1 MQSNI
6 IDIIGVG
13 FNVSNIGL
21 AISLQENNSPLSMLF
36 LESKANS
43 KWQEEMTIPGSDIQN
58 APHRD
63 LITPVNPRSRYTFIN
78 YLFEHGR
85 LFSHFNLGMKF
96 PFRTEYSKYIEW
108 CSKFFED
115 KVKYN
120 EAVVSIEYT
129 GDFENEEP
137 IFKVTTSTGDTYL
150 CKKVVLGHGRSIN
163 IPEEFS
169 GISNGRA
176 THLTKYRSYISKIES
191 GDEDTFCVVGSS
203 QSAIEIVL
211 DLKSRFPNAKITNL
225 IRSFSYKLK
234 DTSPFSYEVFYPEF
248 IDHFYSASDSQ
259 KEKLTLHLRNSNY
272 SSVDKDVLDGLYQS
286 LYEDKILERERV
298 FIRNNS
304 KINTVVE
311 NDDSIEISY
320 TNELLNESSSESFD
334 HVILATGFKDLG
346 HGDRYDTYCPLLH
359 NVKGYINESE
369 QGLLQINRDY
379 SLNFAP
385 PGKNRTYKSF
395 YLNGLCESTHGLG
408 DAGSISSVSI
418 RSKVICDSLINS
430 HEV

>member
-169 GISNGRA
+169 G
-176 THLTKYRSYISKIES
+176 HK
-191 GDEDTFCVVGSS
+191 
-203 QSAIEIVL
+203 QW
-211 DLKSRFPNAKITNL
+211 
-225 IRSFSYKLK
+225 
-234 DTSPFSYEVFYPEF
+234 
-248 IDHFYSASDSQ
+248 
-259 KEKLTLHLRNSNY
+259 
-272 SSVDKDVLDGLYQS
+272 
-286 LYEDKILERERV
+286 
-298 FIRNNS
+298 
-304 KINTVVE
+304 
-311 NDDSIEISY
+311 
-320 TNELLNESSSESFD
+320 
-334 HVILATGFKDLG
+334 
-346 HGDRYDTYCPLLH
+346 
-359 NVKGYINESE
+359 
-369 QGLLQINRDY
+369 
-379 SLNFAP
+379 
-385 PGKNRTYKSF
+385 
-395 YLNGLCESTHGLG
+395 
-408 DAGSISSVSI
+408 
-418 RSKVICDSLINS
+418 
-430 HEV
+430 